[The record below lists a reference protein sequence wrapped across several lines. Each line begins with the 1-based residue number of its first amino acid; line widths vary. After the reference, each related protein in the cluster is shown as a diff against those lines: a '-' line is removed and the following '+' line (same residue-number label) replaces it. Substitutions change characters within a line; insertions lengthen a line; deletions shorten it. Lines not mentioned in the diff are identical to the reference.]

1 MAKIVKPVKMA
12 DIAEKLNVSTVT
24 VSKALTG
31 QKGVSDEMRARI
43 KELAQEMG
51 YKYTGQMREKQEEKS
66 YNIGVLISNR
76 YLDNSDS
83 FYWKMYQEVAGLAM
97 NQGAFTLL
105 ELLHDEDE
113 LAGHVPKLIEEGK
126 VDGVIVIGKPGHG
139 YEKTL
144 ERKVGKPMVFLD
156 FYDAELKTDSVI
168 SNSYLGSYMLTNH
181 LIRAGHRRIAYVGT
195 LMVTDSVTDRFMGY
209 YRALLEHG
217 IPYNPS
223 LLINDRNLETGLR
236 DADNSIVLPEEMPS
250 AFVCNCDFIASL
262 VIKQIRQRGL
272 RVPQDVSVVGF
283 DNYLYPGLCDIGI
296 TTYEVDI
303 REMAR
308 KSLSILTKIMKG
320 DPHGTGQNIV
330 EGRLIEKESVAIF
343 RAQR

>member
-31 QKGVSDEMRARI
+31 QKGVSDEMRVRI
-43 KELAQEMG
+43 KELAREMG
-51 YKYTGQMREKQEEKS
+51 YKYTGQKDKQEEKS

-97 NQGAFTLL
+97 TQGVFTLL
-105 ELLHDEDE
+105 ELLHEEDE
-113 LAGHVPKLIEEGK
+113 LEGRVPKLIEEDK

-139 YEKTL
+139 YEKNL
-144 ERKVGKPMVFLD
+144 EKKVNKPMVFLD

-168 SNSYLGSYMLTNH
+168 SNSYLGAYILTNH
-181 LIRAGHRRIAYVGT
+181 LIRAGHKRIAYVGT
-195 LMVTDSVTDRFMGY
+195 LMVTDSVTDRYMGY
-209 YRALLEHG
+209 CKALMENGLANDPE
-217 IPYNPS
+217 

-236 DADNSIVLPEEMPS
+236 DAENTIELPENMPT

-262 VIKQIRQRGL
+262 VIKQIRQKGL
-272 RVPQDVSVVGF
+272 RVPEDVSVVGF

-320 DPHGTGQNIV
+320 EPHGTGQNIV
-330 EGRLIEKESVAIF
+330 EGRLIEKDSVAIIS
-343 RAQR
+343 

>member
-31 QKGVSDEMRARI
+31 QKGVSDEMRERI
-43 KELAQEMG
+43 KALAQEMG
-51 YKYTGQMREKQEEKS
+51 YKYTGQMKEKQEEKS

-97 NQGAFTLL
+97 TQGTFTLL
-105 ELLHDEDE
+105 ELLHEEDE
-113 LAGHVPKLIEEGK
+113 LKGNLPKLIEEDK
-126 VDGVIVIGKPGHG
+126 VDGVIAIGKPGHG
-139 YEKTL
+139 YEKIL
-144 ERKVGKPMVFLD
+144 EKTVKKPMVFLD

-168 SNSYLGSYMLTNH
+168 SNSYLGAYVLTNY
-181 LIRAGHRRIAYVGT
+181 LIRAGHKRIAYVGT
-195 LMVTDSVTDRFMGY
+195 LMVTDSVTDRYMGY
-209 YRALLEHG
+209 SKALMEHG
-217 IPYNPS
+217 YPFDPS
-223 LLINDRNLETGLR
+223 LLINDRDLETGLR
-236 DADNSIVLPEEMPS
+236 DAEHPIVLPDEMPS

-272 RVPQDVSVVGF
+272 RVPEDVSVVGF

-308 KSLSILTKIMKG
+308 KSLSILTKIIKG
-320 DPHGTGQNIV
+320 EPHGKGLNIV
-330 EGRLIEKESVAIF
+330 EGRLIEKDSVAIIS
-343 RAQR
+343 

>member
-1 MAKIVKPVKMA
+1 MAKMVKPVKMA

-31 QKGVSDEMRARI
+31 QKGVSDEMRERI
-43 KELAQEMG
+43 KSLAQEMG
-51 YKYTGQMREKQEEKS
+51 YKYTGQKGDKQEEKS

-83 FYWKMYQEVAGLAM
+83 FYWKMYQEVAALAM
-97 NQGAFTLL
+97 TQGVFTLL

-113 LAGHVPKLIEEGK
+113 MKGNLPKLVEEDK

-139 YEKTL
+139 YEKVL
-144 ERKVGKPMVFLD
+144 EKTIKKPMVFLD

-168 SNSYLGSYMLTNH
+168 SNSYLGAYVLTNY
-181 LIRAGHRRIAYVGT
+181 LIRAGHKRIAYVGT
-195 LMVTDSVTDRFMGY
+195 LMVTDSVTDRYMGY
-209 YRALLEHG
+209 SKALMENG
-217 IPYNPS
+217 FPFDPG
-223 LLINDRNLETGLR
+223 LLIKDRDLETGLR
-236 DADNSIVLPEEMPS
+236 DGENSIVLPEDMPS

-272 RVPQDVSVVGF
+272 RVPEDVSVVGF

-308 KSLSILTKIMKG
+308 KSLAILTKIIRG
-320 DPHGTGQNIV
+320 EPHGVGLNIV
-330 EGRLIEKESVAIF
+330 EGRLIEKESVAIIS
-343 RAQR
+343 